1 MTPITLTD
9 RDECPLCHTH
19 EATVFIAFPE
29 IPVVRCRNC
38 GFTYSSKVISGKEL
52 SSYYENNYGSQ
63 RQMQGQLV
71 NSIIN
76 SMVLER
82 LLNFQDISSI
92 LDVGT
97 GYGFLL
103 QKLCK
108 RHNLQATGMDLSRQE
123 AEYAR
128 NILGVN
134 VINSLLG
141 NSGLSKGAYDLVTSF
156 EVIEHVLYPTEFLLE
171 LTEYIK
177 PGGYLLTMTDNFD
190 SRMAKSLGA
199 GFPKWIPHS
208 HISHFSALTLRKAL
222 EETGKLEIVKSMSYT
237 PWEILL
243 RNVYY
248 KARGITKTPSEAF
261 DFASNMENEMKGTY
275 RFFTLR
281 KLFNKAFVK
290 LTLSRKM
297 DGDLMYF
304 LCKRIA

>member
-29 IPVVRCRNC
+29 IPVVRCHNC
-38 GFTYSSKVISGKEL
+38 GFTYSSKVLSGKEL
-52 SSYYENNYGSQ
+52 SSYYENNFGSQ

-71 NSIIN
+71 NSIVN

-82 LLNFQDISSI
+82 LLDFQDISTI

-108 RHNLQATGMDLSRQE
+108 HHNLQATGVELSRQE
-123 AEYAR
+123 VEYAR

-156 EVIEHVLYPTEFLLE
+156 EVIEHVPYPTEFLLE
-171 LTEYIK
+171 LTEYLK

-199 GFPKWIPHS
+199 GFPKWIPHT

-261 DFASNMENEMKGTY
+261 DFVSTMENEMKGTY

-290 LTLSRKM
+290 LTLSSEM
-297 DGDLMYF
+297 DGALMYF
-304 LCKRIA
+304 LCKRVA